1 MTDEVA
7 KLCHEKIDVVLR
19 DLDALLR
26 KKFGDD
32 LVVDSFTT
40 SSLVPPGENYG
51 SSMFKVEAIVRRGG
65 PGSEQEKLS
74 LVAKMVP
81 PTEFQKKMFDSP
93 FTFRKEISM
102 FKVIGPA
109 YQALERECGIP
120 ESKVFDILPNFY
132 GARLSLNE
140 TEDTFDHDA
149 VILMENLKMKNYA
162 CLDRMVGVDL
172 AHSKFLV
179 EALARFHALGVA
191 MKLKKPDLFKVLK
204 ERAKSVECDEEM
216 PDEDETESVLAIL
229 KKTSLLVPH
238 LDRIE
243 KALRTFDTE
252 AWTKEPDEPWG
263 TIAHTDLWV
272 NNVMFRDDAD
282 GNPEDVKFVDFQNYL
297 YLNPMMDL
305 VFFIVSSCE
314 KNVQDIHMGELVDFY
329 YEKFVSHLVR
339 LECDVALFSRES
351 FDEQFEAA
359 AKVEY
364 PHCMFM
370 TRVVNADTRKDLN
383 MSSPEQLFSNE
394 ITDECG
400 KRMTEITIQFV
411 EKNWL

>member
-1 MTDEVA
+1 MTDERA
-7 KLCHEKIDVVLR
+7 KLGQEKIDVVLR

-26 KKFGDD
+26 KKFGDH
-32 LVVDSFTT
+32 LIVDSFTT

-51 SSMFKVEAIVRRGG
+51 SSMLKVEVIVRRDG
-65 PGSEQEKLS
+65 PSSEQEKLS

-81 PTEFQKKMFDSP
+81 PTELQRKMFDSP
-93 FTFRKEISM
+93 FTFRKEMNM

-109 YQALERECGIP
+109 YKALERECGIP
-120 ESKVFDILPNFY
+120 ESEVFDILPNFY

-140 TEDTFDHDA
+140 AEDTFDHDA
-149 VILMENLKMKNYA
+149 VILMENLKVKNYA
-162 CLDRMVGVDL
+162 CLDRMIGVDL

-179 EALARFHALGVA
+179 GALARFHALGVA
-191 MKLKKPDLFKVLK
+191 MKLKKPELFKVIK
-204 ERAKSVECDEEM
+204 EHAKSVGYDEEM
-216 PDEDETESVLAIL
+216 PDDDTESVLAIL
-229 KKTSLLVPH
+229 KKSALLLPH

-243 KALRTFDTE
+243 KALSTFDTE

-272 NNVMFRDDAD
+272 NNIMFRDDAD

-297 YLNPMMDL
+297 YVNPMLDL

-314 KNVQDIHMGELVDFY
+314 RNVQDMHMDDLVDLY
-329 YEKFVSHLVR
+329 YEKFISHLVR
-339 LECDVALFSRES
+339 LECDVTLFSRES

-364 PHCMFM
+364 LHCMFM
-370 TRVVNADTRKDLN
+370 TRVVNADTQKDLN

-394 ITDECG
+394 IAEECG
-400 KRMTEITIQFV
+400 KRMIEITMQFV